1 MTTAQFIAKYN
12 GKPID
17 FDGRYGNQCMDEAAQ
32 FVAEVWG
39 KSGWDIAKGFAY
51 QVWTEFNTLPVSKYA
66 HLVANTPSGIPPEGA
81 LVVWSTGLGQAG
93 HIAVAR
99 AGSTTS
105 VLKTFDQN
113 WNYHQYCEP
122 VDHNY
127 NYVYGWKALS
137 IQEKNALINLKNSE
151 VAQQNADT
159 RISEFNETARNNYK
173 SNPLS

>member
-127 NYVYGWKALS
+127 NYVYGWIVL
-137 IQEKNALINLKNSE
+137 NA
-151 VAQQNADT
+151 APPDCG
-159 RISEFNETARNNYK
+159 Y
-173 SNPLS
+173 